1 MIKAIED
8 YHVEGVQTTLAF
20 GKFVLNMRLFVLG
33 ILIHFVKNIIM
44 LKC

>member
-1 MIKAIED
+1 MIKAIEN

-33 ILIHFVKNIIM
+33 ILILIL
-44 LKC
+44 LKIL